1 MVTHTDAEHAAAVAS
16 GVQYG
21 TGATTYTTTPHYGYT
36 TVPHYGYTTVPAGG
50 YTTAPVQYAE
60 KKDTTGKTFLET
72 DDNEAPGVSG
82 GYLLFVSLYVM
93 AVLGLL
99 VYLFTYKRRNLMV
112 PQMMMRA

>member
-36 TVPHYGYTTVPAGG
+36 TVPAGG

-72 DDNEAPGVSG
+72 DENDEIGVDVRMIG
-82 GYLLFVSLYVM
+82 FVCLYLITVVSLFV
-93 AVLGLL
+93 
-99 VYLFTYKRRNLMV
+99 YLCTNKRKEGQYFSQQDTGV
-112 PQMMMRA
+112 HA